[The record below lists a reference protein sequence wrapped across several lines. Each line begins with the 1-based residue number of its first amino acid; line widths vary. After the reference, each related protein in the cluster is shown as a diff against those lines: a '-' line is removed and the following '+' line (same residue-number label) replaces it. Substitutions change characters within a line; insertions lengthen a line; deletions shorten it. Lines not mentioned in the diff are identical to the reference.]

1 MTSSTAATASWG
13 ADTTSRWVGTAYTS
27 SSILVIF
34 QCLQHQVEVKVKRSN
49 SKAHTKPSVAQ
60 REFFEQIDSGW
71 TSRDSSSMDRS
82 EYCAVIG

>member
-1 MTSSTAATASWG
+1 MTSSTAATATWG
-13 ADTTSRWVGTAYTS
+13 ADTTSRWVELDISS
-27 SSILVIF
+27 SSILVMF
-34 QCLQHQVEVKVKRSN
+34 RCLQHQVEVKVKRSN

>member
-1 MTSSTAATASWG
+1 MSSG
-13 ADTTSRWVGTAYTS
+13 ADTTSRWVGTAYTY

-82 EYCAVIG
+82 EY

>member
-13 ADTTSRWVGTAYTS
+13 ADTTNRWEGLDIS
-27 SSILVIF
+27 SISILVTF
-34 QCLQHQVEVKVKRSN
+34 RWLQHQVEVKVKRSN
-49 SKAHTKPSVAQ
+49 SKAHTKP

>member
-1 MTSSTAATASWG
+1 MTSSTAATVSSG
-13 ADTTSRWVGTAYTS
+13 ADTTSRWVELDIS
-27 SSILVIF
+27 SSILVMF